1 MFVASCAYSECSYR
15 FENMLFFPLRK
26 AANNLLSMKSQT
38 YLRPLDEVFYVTYET
53 DLWNTQEIGFICDA
67 NLLRDQ
73 DRRHWFTMS
82 DLGGEVKKK
91 MTSSQKCCLKGEGR
105 VRRLHLWNP
114 LPSEP
119 YLRVSQL
126 PAQALRSHTEA

>member
-1 MFVASCAYSECSYR
+1 MSITFISLKS
-15 FENMLFFPLRK
+15 NK
-26 AANNLLSMKSQT
+26 TANNLLCMKSQT

-67 NLLRDQ
+67 DLLRDR

-91 MTSSQKCCLKGEGR
+91 NDIISKMLLEGR
-105 VRRLHLWNP
+105 GLTTYCHDLLVIIFSFLSCKQDICQENSKLYRLIL
-114 LPSEP
+114 
-119 YLRVSQL
+119 
-126 PAQALRSHTEA
+126 